1 MDFKVFKIVVL
12 FLFIYKIS
20 SIDSTFV
27 RSYVCNILVSGFAPL
42 VLMYLLIHAGSAASS
57 FGMDLIDLLT
67 FFKK

>member
-1 MDFKVFKIVVL
+1 MDIEVFKIVVL
-12 FLFIYKIS
+12 FHFIYKIS
-20 SIDSTFV
+20 SLTSV

-42 VLMYLLIHAGSAASS
+42 VLMYLLIYAGSAASS